1 MKKSYSLINKI
12 LTKNLIICDVGA
24 AGGIQSRWEGIDNLI
39 IVGFEPDVR
48 EFNNLPKLKNQKWF
62 NIGLNHRKGTFPL
75 YITGYQTNV
84 SLYKPNRKFIDDLCY
99 DQSDFDIEKEID
111 VPCDT
116 LDNVLNSDQLL
127 LDYIKIDTQGSELD
141 ILKGATNSLSND
153 IFAVEV
159 EVEFNELYQNQPFFA
174 DVDIFLRDC
183 GYILMDIGNMLHV
196 KGKHTVGIGGSKAI
210 LISGDALYFKSINNV
225 VDIIKR
231 GGFDKLNSIV
241 AICLVY
247 GYSDYAIE
255 ICIRLQRDNIFNA
268 DRLEELIQ
276 KLKHIRLKSYYIP
289 DFKIKSYINKAFIS
303 LSLLFNSVKN
313 ASWINDLGN
322 PTE

>member
-1 MKKSYSLINKI
+1 MKKSYNLINRI
-12 LTKNLIICDVGA
+12 LTKNLNICDVGA
-24 AGGIQSRWEGIDNLI
+24 AGGIQSRWQGIDKLF

-48 EFNNLPKLKNQKWF
+48 EFNNLPKLENQKWF
-62 NIGLNHRKGTFPL
+62 NIGLNHSKGIFPL

-84 SLYKPNRKFIDDLCY
+84 SLYKPNRKFIDELCFNE
-99 DQSDFDIEKEID
+99 SDFDIENEIN

-141 ILKGATNSLSND
+141 ILKGATNSLNND

-174 DVDIFLRDC
+174 DVDIFLRDR

-196 KGKHTVGIGGSKAI
+196 KGRNTIGVGGSKSI
-210 LISGDALYFKSINNV
+210 LISGDALYFKSFDNV

-231 GGFDKLNSIV
+231 GGFDKLNNIV

-255 ICIRLQRDNIFNA
+255 ICIRLQRDNILNEV
-268 DRLEELIQ
+268 RLEELIQ
-276 KLKHIRLKSYYIP
+276 KLKRIRLKSYYIP
-289 DFKIKSYINKAFIS
+289 DFIFKSYFYKAFIL
-303 LSLLFNSVKN
+303 LSKLFNTVKN
-313 ASWINDLGN
+313 ASWINELGN